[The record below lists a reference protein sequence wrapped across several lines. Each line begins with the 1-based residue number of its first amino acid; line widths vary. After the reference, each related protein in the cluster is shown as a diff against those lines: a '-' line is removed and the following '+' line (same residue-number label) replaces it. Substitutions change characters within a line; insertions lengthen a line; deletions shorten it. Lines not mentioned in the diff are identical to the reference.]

1 MLHGRPAPTGV
12 PEGRGRTR
20 HPLTAAGNAGDGAAR
35 PVLQIPLTGRLTE
48 IHSMGLWVVVVVL
61 VVVMVVAVVVVV
73 GVCVH

>member
-35 PVLQIPLTGRLTE
+35 PVLQSPLTGRLTE
-48 IHSMGLWVVVVVL
+48 IHSLGLWVVVVVL
-61 VVVMVVAVVVVV
+61 VVVMVVAVVVV